1 MTNPLLT
8 PFDLPPFSKIKPE
21 GIVPAVK
28 SALADC
34 RAEVERVVAQD
45 APFTWDNLCQP
56 LAEVDDRL
64 SRIFSPV
71 SHLNSVQN
79 SPELREAYEQCL
91 PLLSEYGTWV
101 GQHEGLYQA
110 YRSLKDGA
118 GFAALTK
125 PQKKAVENSLRD
137 FELSGIGLPKEK
149 QQRYG
154 EIMARLS
161 ELGSAFSNNVLD
173 ATMGWSKLIT
183 DEKELSGLPESALA
197 AAKAL
202 AESKE
207 KEGWL
212 LTLDIPSY
220 LPVMTY
226 ADNRELRHEMYQ
238 AFTTRASDQG
248 PNAGQWDNSEIMA
261 ETLQLRH
268 ELAQLLGFK
277 SYADKSL
284 ATKMAENP
292 QQVLAFL
299 NDLAERARPQGAQEL
314 AELREFTRQH
324 FDVTELEAWDIT
336 YYSEKQKQHL
346 YSISDEQLRP
356 YFPEQRVLSGL
367 FEVVKR
373 IYGITAKE
381 RHDIDVWNPE
391 VRFFELYDATGELR
405 GSFYLDLYAR
415 EHKRGGAWMD
425 Q

>member
-8 PFDLPPFSKIKPE
+8 PFELPPFSKIKPE
-21 GIVPAVK
+21 DIVPAVK
-28 SALADC
+28 AALADC

-110 YRSLKDGA
+110 YRSLKEGA
-118 GFAALTK
+118 GFAVLTK

-183 DEKELSGLPESALA
+183 DEKSCRAYL
-197 AAKAL
+197 KVR
-202 AESKE
+202 
-207 KEGWL
+207 WL
-212 LTLDIPSY
+212 
-220 LPVMTY
+220 
-226 ADNRELRHEMYQ
+226 RR
-238 AFTTRASDQG
+238 
-248 PNAGQWDNSEIMA
+248 
-261 ETLQLRH
+261 
-268 ELAQLLGFK
+268 
-277 SYADKSL
+277 
-284 ATKMAENP
+284 
-292 QQVLAFL
+292 
-299 NDLAERARPQGAQEL
+299 
-314 AELREFTRQH
+314 
-324 FDVTELEAWDIT
+324 
-336 YYSEKQKQHL
+336 
-346 YSISDEQLRP
+346 
-356 YFPEQRVLSGL
+356 
-367 FEVVKR
+367 KR
-373 IYGITAKE
+373 
-381 RHDIDVWNPE
+381 
-391 VRFFELYDATGELR
+391 
-405 GSFYLDLYAR
+405 
-415 EHKRGGAWMD
+415 
-425 Q
+425 